1 MQLFGRSSSLLLT
14 MQMRSSSRYLLG
26 VLLVTLTFSLSAAR
40 KGSCPAKDNT
50 LVPWGTGENL
60 LLPSKC
66 KDKSARCRSCDD
78 LCDDDTYSH
87 WITENCPETCGL
99 CTSGELHLPNSDLMS
114 ESAVWSFYQGYED
127 SDVLSRY
134 EFTTVKSC
142 QDKCLANR
150 ACVGAFLTEYYK
162 LSNMECVL
170 AKKGS
175 LVERKYMFGVT
186 REKLEANP
194 GKRLQY

>member
-1 MQLFGRSSSLLLT
+1 

-60 LLPSKC
+60 IVPSKC

-127 SDVLSRY
+127 SDVMSRY

-142 QDKCLANR
+142 QDMCLANR